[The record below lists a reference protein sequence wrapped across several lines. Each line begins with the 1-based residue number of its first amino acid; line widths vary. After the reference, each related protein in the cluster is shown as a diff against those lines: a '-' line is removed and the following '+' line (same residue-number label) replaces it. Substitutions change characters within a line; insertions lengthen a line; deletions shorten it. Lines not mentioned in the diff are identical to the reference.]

1 MAINPPIDIPGTL
14 PEDWELLIQM
24 IQAMLPSNVDISSLT
39 ITSTGDLVNYL
50 TGDKYVPIY
59 TMREVLTGFA
69 KVSGA
74 NPADTTNVAIRPITD
89 IVPVAGGQV
98 VKDIVSGKGS
108 FGTVKKAVIL
118 SSLMALFVSTLTP
131 AVSQH
136 DYEEEL
142 LNVISDYTID
152 GENVLVYIDEAGK
165 SHVSETLI
173 NGVRE
178 ALVNLGT
185 YAPAEPSIDPSNP
198 FSVPN
203 YHIYSLGVG
212 ESVTQQSHTYTL
224 LSANEPV
231 YFCAEVAKPNYPNES
246 RFVFFSKGAFSLKHD
261 KSTKNVA
268 LKNNLPGYN
277 QFAMYTGTST
287 NVNTTSWV
295 TPNDF
300 YPDFYFGIPVQ
311 YVNPVTGTAVDTL
324 GQNVLSY
331 CALYDVVEAGGI
343 EGVDVTGKSDFGDLS
358 KTLEDAVQGL
368 ADRYTTLATPTDE
381 DPFHKDKWY
390 ELNLNDIDVFE
401 DGLTSDQ
408 TDPEQNTQGDVDDDT
423 KDKIIEDLL
432 NLIETITG
440 TPDLPDIPAGD
451 SGNTPPAEPPILNG
465 SSNGLWAIYN
475 PTLAEVHSFGA
486 WLWSD
491 SIIDQII
498 RQFNSPIDAIIGFH
512 QIYCT
517 PITGSPKTIKAG
529 YLDSPVSAKEVTNQY
544 VTINC
549 GQIDV
554 NEYYHTALDYNYSKL
569 ALYLPFVGIVPLD
582 TAVCV
587 GSTLEVIYRI
597 DVLTGTCL
605 AQVKVIK
612 ENSNAVMYTFPG
624 NCAVQIPLTA
634 TTYTGMVGVL
644 INGASAVGSF
654 LSGNLMSAV
663 RHGAHALASGLNN
676 LTGTQQSGSLGSNAG
691 ALGIRK
697 PYLIIT
703 HPVSYE
709 ATAYNTQYG
718 YPINKT
724 VILGSLSGYTKVKD
738 IHLSGVPCTD
748 DELEVIERLLK
759 EGVIIN

>member
-1 MAINPPIDIPGTL
+1 MSNLPPIDIPGTL
-14 PEDWELLIQM
+14 PENWELLVQM

-89 IVPVAGGQV
+89 IVPVAGGQA

-131 AVSQH
+131 VSSQA
-136 DYEEEL
+136 DYKQALLDEL
-142 LNVISDYTID
+142 EKYTID
-152 GENVLVYIDEAGK
+152 GENILVYIDEYGK
-165 SHVSETLI
+165 THVSELVM
-173 NGVRE
+173 NGIRQ
-178 ALVNLGT
+178 AMINLGT
-185 YAPAEPSIDPSNP
+185 YAPEEPSIDPSNP

-212 ESVTQQSHTYTL
+212 ESVTQRSHTYTL

-261 KSTKNVA
+261 NTTKNLA
-268 LKNNLPGYN
+268 LKDNMPGYN
-277 QFAMYTGTST
+277 QFAMYSGSST

-295 TPNDF
+295 TLDDF
-300 YPDFYFGIPVQ
+300 YPDFYFSTPIQ
-311 YVNPVTGTAVDTL
+311 YINPVTGNTVNTYGRNAIA
-324 GQNVLSY
+324 Y

-358 KTLEDAVQGL
+358 KTLEDAIQGL
-368 ADRYTTLATPTDE
+368 ADRYTTLATPTDS

-390 ELNLNDIDVFE
+390 ELNLNDIDAFE

-408 TDPEQNTQGDVDDDT
+408 TDTEQNTQGDVDDST

-432 NLIETITG
+432 DLIESITG

-451 SGNTPPAEPPILNG
+451 SGDTPPAEPPVLDG
-465 SSNGLWAIYN
+465 SSNGLWTIYN
-475 PTLAEVHSFGA
+475 PSITEVHQFGA

-491 SIIDQII
+491 SIIDQIV

-517 PITGSPKTIKAG
+517 PETGNTKTIKAG
-529 YLDSPVSAKEVTNQY
+529 YLDSPVTALEVTDQY
-544 VTINC
+544 SEINC
-549 GQIDV
+549 GEVSV
-554 NEYYHTALDYNYSKL
+554 NEYYGNVLDYDNTQVSV
-569 ALYLPFVGIVPLD
+569 YLPFVGIVPLNTNIVMD
-582 TAVCV
+582 
-587 GSTLEVIYRI
+587 SNLEIVYRI
-597 DVLTGTCL
+597 DVFTGTCL
-605 AQVKVIK
+605 AQIKVKK
-612 ENSNAVMYTFPG
+612 QNSNAVMYAFEG

-634 TTYTGMVGVL
+634 TTYTGMVGAL
-644 INGASAVGSF
+644 ISGISAGVSFAAGDMLHAAASGINAA
-654 LSGNLMSAV
+654 MSAM
-663 RHGAHALASGLNN
+663 SGK
-676 LTGTQQSGSLGSNAG
+676 TGTKQSGTMGSNAG

-703 HPVSYE
+703 RSASAMPAGFENVAGLPSTE
-709 ATAYNTQYG
+709 LVQ
-718 YPINKT
+718 
-724 VILGSLSGYTKVKD
+724 LSSLSGFTSIRNV
-738 IHLSGVPCTD
+738 HLEGIPGTAEEIEEIKSLLESGV
-748 DELEVIERLLK
+748 IF
-759 EGVIIN
+759 